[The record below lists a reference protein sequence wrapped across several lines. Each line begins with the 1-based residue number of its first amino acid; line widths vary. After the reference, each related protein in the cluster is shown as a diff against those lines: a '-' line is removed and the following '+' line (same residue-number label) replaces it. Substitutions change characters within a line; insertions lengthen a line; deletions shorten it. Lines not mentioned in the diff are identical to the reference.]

1 MFMLWMFIFWNKTMR
16 KSGSLSNEDL
26 VVASLNHY
34 DHLDR
39 TSIVKIFNRWNNV
52 KFAPIDVSFLPI
64 GSNIIRLD
72 SHKKTVSPSF
82 SAIK

>member
-1 MFMLWMFIFWNKTMR
+1 MR

-26 VVASLNHY
+26 VVASHNHY

-39 TSIVKIFNRWNNV
+39 TSIVKIFNRWNKDIAD
-52 KFAPIDVSFLPI
+52 KFSPIDVSFLPI